1 LQQAELWLPCR
12 CARRLDDNASELYG
26 AGQKKGLLFYLPPEG
41 TLLLNNIHKA
51 PQAALCMLRATVER
65 ASKDSRWALLASGGV
80 SALAPLVAATD
91 GSAQVV
97 FVGGCFSHPT
107 KKRQPLRPPPLPRS
121 SGAFPRVLLVS
132 ETALPQL
139 ADVCTVIKVP
149 PLRVRP
155 SDVRA
160 MQAYFLRSVAR
171 QRDLPGIRLSDEA
184 GGGRVDRERA
194 TQDGF

>member
-1 LQQAELWLPCR
+1 
-12 CARRLDDNASELYG
+12 
-26 AGQKKGLLFYLPPEG
+26 
-41 TLLLNNIHKA
+41 
-51 PQAALCMLRATVER
+51 
-65 ASKDSRWALLASGGV
+65 
-80 SALAPLVAATD
+80 
-91 GSAQVV
+91 
-97 FVGGCFSHPT
+97 
-107 KKRQPLRPPPLPRS
+107 
-121 SGAFPRVLLVS
+121 VLLVS